1 MVDGKTCKVP
11 ANPDGSISVSEI
23 LKAANT
29 PANKTL
35 VMMSQDGS
43 NHVVNPNENLC
54 VNPGQHL
61 IGMDIHVRGSR
72 YGCM

>member
-1 MVDGKTCKVP
+1 MIDGKTCKVP
-11 ANPDGSISVSEI
+11 TNTDGSISVSEI

-35 VMMSQDGS
+35 VMMDQDGS

-54 VNPGQHL
+54 VNPGQRF
-61 IGMDIHVRGSR
+61 IDMDIIVRGNR
-72 YGCM
+72 YGHM